1 MHPSYKSDPEL
12 GKKVHEHLVS
22 IGLETPMTEKVNISM
37 DSKISI
43 IKEPKIVKIIRVVNP
58 KIARFLSFN
67 LIAIM

>member
-22 IGLETPMTEKVNISM
+22 IGLETPMTEKVGVSM

-43 IKEPKIVKIIRVVNP
+43 IKEQVLWI
-58 KIARFLSFN
+58 F
-67 LIAIM
+67 

>member
-22 IGLETPMTEKVNISM
+22 IGLETPMTEKVGVSM

-43 IKEPKIVKIIRVVNP
+43 IKKAFSKLIFRVVI
-58 KIARFLSFN
+58 KFRY
-67 LIAIM
+67 

>member
-43 IKEPKIVKIIRVVNP
+43 IK
-58 KIARFLSFN
+58 
-67 LIAIM
+67 